1 MKSEEIDLLS
11 AQLDDALAEN
21 LPEGELELASLAGLL
36 ARLDPH
42 NPRLRRVDER
52 LSDKVLSQIIQAAE
66 TGREMVEAIE
76 EEDDPALSWN
86 ALCAID
92 EACAAAAFVAR
103 PALAEASA
111 HQAARWVR
119 AFPEP
124 FRAHADAAA
133 RILLERPPLEGDP
146 AVEIWTEVEWSRVA
160 RPETPGLSAGILALV
175 RPVRVPLPELRAAA
189 ASEDIEPL
197 WQELVRGQGYTLALS
212 EDEQRERILLLDGA
226 PPEEVE
232 ATRGGEPVPPRR
244 FLDAL
249 AWKAR
254 PGSWSFTIRGRTY
267 RFELE

>member
-11 AQLDDALAEN
+11 GQLDEALAEH
-21 LPEGELELASLAGLL
+21 LPEGEYELASLAGLL
-36 ARLDPH
+36 ARLDPQ

-52 LSDKVLSQIIQAAE
+52 LSDEVLSQILQAAE

-76 EEDDPALSWN
+76 EDDDPALSWN

-92 EACAAAAFVAR
+92 EACAAATFVAR

-133 RILLERPPLEGDP
+133 RILLERPPLRGDP
-146 AVEIWTEVEWSRVA
+146 AAELWTEVEWSRVA
-160 RPETPGLSAGILALV
+160 RPETPGLSPGILALV

-189 ASEDIEPL
+189 ASEDLEPL
-197 WQELVRGQGYTLALS
+197 WQELARGQGYTLALS
-212 EDEQRERILLLDGA
+212 EDEHRERILLLDGA

-232 ATRGGEPVPPRR
+232 ATHGGEPVEPRR

-249 AWKAR
+249 AWTAR

-267 RFELE
+267 HFELE